1 MKKYERTNLKITR
14 FKEEDVIATS
24 TYDRNNAYTAI
35 RDLDKKA
42 RQRSAP
48 GQWFNNP

>member
-14 FKEEDVIATS
+14 YSKEDVITTS
-24 TYDRNNAYTAI
+24 TYDKNNAYNAI

-42 RQRSAP
+42 RRSVP
-48 GQWFNNP
+48 GQWYNNP